1 MSEATQFGEVRI
13 LHFGDVF
20 FGSPFLSPAPEKS
33 AERRRLQRET
43 FERAMQTIRDQKVHL
58 ALISG
63 NLFDA
68 DDLSDETAGL
78 LLRGFRSCPACR
90 FVILPAGADP
100 AGKKS
105 FYASGRFPQNVRV
118 FGAGEYET
126 FSFDEIGVSVTG
138 RGSGERGEESAAF
151 PTLSK
156 KDEQEILILLG
167 YRREIP
173 DNTEIVSVGA
183 DYIALSGRPDPSVLE
198 IGGSVVGYSG
208 WLESRGYENEQV
220 GGANLLT
227 VTVEAGA
234 RRLHVKRLDLG
245 TVRCLSRTI
254 DVSDMKND
262 SELIGAITS
271 IVRDNALGRTA
282 VLRIELTG
290 TVTPGFRIPRN
301 AGTGSFGLL
310 VFSLVN
316 LTAPESDPQL
326 LKDMSARGELYR
338 LLEPKIREGADDA
351 ERAAAARA
359 LTIGLAALEGQEI
372 KDL

>member
-1 MSEATQFGEVRI
+1 MSEATEFGEVRI

-43 FERAMQTIRDQKVHL
+43 FDRALQVIRDQKVQL
-58 ALISG
+58 ALITG

-68 DDLSDETAGL
+68 DDLSDESAGL

-90 FVILPAGADP
+90 FVILPGGADP
-100 AGKKS
+100 AGKGS
-105 FYASGRFPQNVRV
+105 FYESGRFPQNVSV
-118 FGAGEYET
+118 FGAGEYRT
-126 FSFDEIGVSVTG
+126 LPFSDLGVSVTG

-151 PTLSK
+151 PALSRK
-156 KDEQEILILLG
+156 SEDEILILAG

-183 DYIALSGRPDPSVLE
+183 DCVLLSGNPDPARLE
-198 IGGSVVGYSG
+198 IGGSVVLYSG
-208 WLESRGYENEQV
+208 WLESRGYECEEV

-227 VTVEAGA
+227 VTEEAGA
-234 RRLHVKRLDLG
+234 RRVHVKRLELG
-245 TVRCLSRTI
+245 TVRCLSRRI
-254 DVSDMKND
+254 DVSNMKND
-262 SELIGAITS
+262 SELIGAITA
-271 IVRDNALGRTA
+271 IVRDNGLGRNA

-290 TVTPGFRIPRN
+290 TVAPGFRIPRN

-338 LLEPKIREGADDA
+338 LLEPTIREGTDDA
-351 ERAAAARA
+351 ARAAAARA

>member
-1 MSEATQFGEVRI
+1 MSEATQIGEVRI

-43 FERAMQTIRDQKVHL
+43 FERALQTVRDQKVHL
-58 ALISG
+58 ALITG

-78 LLRGFRSCPACR
+78 LLRGFRSCPSCR
-90 FVILPAGADP
+90 FVILPGGADP
-100 AGKKS
+100 AGKRS
-105 FYASGRFPQNVRV
+105 FYASGRFPQNVKI
-118 FGAGEYET
+118 FGAGGYET
-126 FSFDEIGVSVTG
+126 FSFDDIGVSVTG

-151 PTLSK
+151 PTLQK
-156 KDEQEILILLG
+156 KDEQEILILAG
-167 YRREIP
+167 YRRETP

-183 DYIALSGRPDPSVLE
+183 DYIALSGRPDPTVLE

-227 VTVEAGA
+227 ITVEAGA
-234 RRLHVKRLDLG
+234 RRLHIKRLDLG
-245 TVRCLSRTI
+245 TVRCLSRTV
-254 DVSDMKND
+254 DVSRMQND
-262 SELIGAITS
+262 SELIGAITA
-271 IVRDNALGRTA
+271 IVRDNALGRNA

-290 TVTPGFRIPRN
+290 TVAPGFRIPRN
-301 AGTGSFGLL
+301 AGTSSFGLL

-338 LLEPKIREGADDA
+338 LLEPKIREGADDS

>member
-1 MSEATQFGEVRI
+1 MNEATGYGEVRI
-13 LHFGDVF
+13 LHFGDVL
-20 FGSPFLSPAPEKS
+20 FGSPFLTPAPEKS
-33 AERRRLQRET
+33 AERRRIQRET
-43 FERAMQTIRDQKVHL
+43 FDRTLQTIRDQKVQL
-58 ALISG
+58 AVITG
-63 NLFDA
+63 DLFDE

-90 FVILPAGADP
+90 FAILPGGADP

-105 FYASGRFPQNVRV
+105 FYSSGRFPPNVFV
-118 FGAGEYET
+118 FGAGAYET
-126 FSFDEIGVSVTG
+126 FRFDEIGVSVTG

-151 PTLSK
+151 PTLSR
-156 KDEQEILILLG
+156 KDEQEILILAG

-183 DYIALSGRPDPSVLE
+183 DYIALSGRADPTVLE

-208 WLESRGYENEQV
+208 RLESRGYENEQV

-227 VTVEAGA
+227 VTEEAGA
-234 RRLHVKRLDLG
+234 RRVHVKRLDLG

-254 DVSDMKND
+254 DVSGMKND

-271 IVRDNALGRTA
+271 IVRDNSLGRSA
-282 VLRIELTG
+282 VLRIEVTG
-290 TVTPGFRIPRN
+290 TVAPGFRIPRN
-301 AGTGSFGLL
+301 AGVNSFGLL
-310 VFSLVN
+310 AFSLVN
-316 LTAPESDPQL
+316 LTAPASDPQL

-338 LLEPKIREGADDA
+338 LLEPKIREGSDA

>member
-1 MSEATQFGEVRI
+1 MSDATQIGEVRI

-43 FERAMQTIRDQKVHL
+43 FDRALQTIRDQKVQL
-58 ALISG
+58 ALITG

-78 LLRGFRSCPACR
+78 LLRGFRACPSCR
-90 FVILPAGADP
+90 FVILPGGADP
-100 AGKKS
+100 AGKRS
-105 FYASGRFPQNVRV
+105 FYSSGRFPQNVYV

-126 FSFDEIGVSVTG
+126 FSFDDIGVSVTG

-151 PTLSK
+151 PTLQRK
-156 KDEQEILILLG
+156 NEQEILILAG
-167 YRREIP
+167 YRRETP

-183 DYIALSGRPDPSVLE
+183 DYIALSGRPDPAVLE

-245 TVRCLSRTI
+245 TVRCLSRRI
-254 DVSDMKND
+254 DVSAMKND
-262 SELIGAITS
+262 SELIGQITS
-271 IVRDNALGRTA
+271 IVRDNALGHNA

-290 TVTPGFRIPRN
+290 TVRPGFRIPRN
-301 AGTGSFGLL
+301 AGTSSFGLL

-338 LLEPKIREGADDA
+338 LLEPKIREGTDDA